1 MQVLKATSLVG
12 NARPAP
18 TRVARRSSR
27 LTKRARILPSFLV
40 IGAQR
45 AGTTSFFSN
54 LCEHPQ
60 VARPIEKELHFF
72 NYDYWR
78 GADWYRSFF
87 PTAAAQ
93 RLARL
98 SGSDLVGAEA
108 TPYYLYHPAVPR
120 RVAETVPDAKLVVLL
135 RNPVDRAYSHYH
147 KMRRMGFEWLSFEK
161 ALAVEERRLAGSEE
175 LLIADPLYR
184 NQHHRRHSYFARGVY
199 VDQLARWLAYFPRNQ
214 LLVLMAED
222 FFSRPA
228 DIYAQTLDF
237 LGLAQHQ
244 WADRR
249 VGTPPAYEPLDVSLR
264 ASLEQRYLEPNAR
277 LARLLGRNVWG
288 SPAAS
293 AA

>member
-1 MQVLKATSLVG
+1 MRVLKATGFGG
-12 NARPAP
+12 NARPLPA
-18 TRVARRSSR
+18 RVARRSSR
-27 LTKRARILPSFLV
+27 LTKRARILPSFLI

-78 GADWYRSFF
+78 GVDWYRSFF
-87 PTAAAQ
+87 PTTAAQ

-98 SGSDLVGAEA
+98 AGSDLVGAEA

-120 RVAETVPDAKLVVLL
+120 RVAETIPDVKLVVLL
-135 RNPVDRAYSHYH
+135 RNPVNRAYSHYQ

-161 ALAVEERRLAGSEE
+161 ALAVEDKRLSGAEE
-175 LLIADPLYR
+175 LLIADPRYR
-184 NQHHRRHSYFARGVY
+184 NQHHRRHSYFARGIY
-199 VDQLARWLAYFPRNQ
+199 VDQLARWHAYFPRNQ
-214 LLVLMAED
+214 FLVLMAED
-222 FFSRPA
+222 FFTRPA
-228 DIYAQTLDF
+228 EIYAQTLDF
-237 LGLAQHQ
+237 LGLAQHP

-249 VGTPPAYEPLDVSLR
+249 AGTPPAYEPLDPALR

-288 SPAAS
+288 SPATS